1 MMSSYNNLGTTWAGG
16 SKALLTDI
24 LRTEWGFK
32 GVVITDAN
40 NGYMHMDRG
49 VRAGNNL
56 WLNGGSN
63 PSSINMSDAA
73 SAYAARLSVKGIV
86 YNFADTY
93 IAAKDFAD
101 FGDPDDPYKVNID
114 KVITTET
121 PSSPLFIFLWVLLNV
136 ILIAGV
142 ALCVLFVILPAV
154 RRKKDKQPE

>member
-1 MMSSYNNLGTTWAGG
+1 MRQVKQELSPRERRVFVELPAIRAVLTLALPTILGQLIT
-16 SKALLTDI
+16 
-24 LRTEWGFK
+24 
-32 GVVITDAN
+32 VI
-40 NGYMHMDRG
+40 
-49 VRAGNNL
+49 
-56 WLNGGSN
+56 
-63 PSSINMSDAA
+63 
-73 SAYAARLSVKGIV
+73 